1 MKILLFFILIF
12 TSSALSTAQDF
23 KVININTD
31 LYPNIEIIIELAQN
45 RDKNHIQIYSDKK
58 RIDFKID
65 PVIEENPNYIFYTID
80 YSSFSDKEQSFIFD
94 ALVNSIETLNNS
106 NTLINIGFGQ
116 TNTNDK
122 CFLPL
127 SFAYT
132 PANKKFILYA
142 KDFAKD
148 FSKKVKPEC
157 LIEQTLGFLENLQ
170 TYNNSRQTIIFLTNS
185 IESYAQANSII
196 EKTRSSSVIHL
207 KIVSSISDTVNIK
220 PNDLYSV
227 PSNSRLEYWKN
238 IILKASKN
246 NDLTNRTAHRQYSI
260 KFQLSRNKSTH
271 IVEIQSLEETL
282 KLKINKPENYYF
294 VKKSLSVF
302 IISIL
307 SISILILLRRVY
319 LLKKHIRNLKETI
332 SLLFDKKMKILSKQ
346 TENPVLEVKLEN
358 SFKNYHIKKLNTSI
372 GRGKECDIIIKDMTV
387 STLHATIT
395 NEGGEFYIQ
404 DNESTNG
411 VFVNDIKIKKKN
423 IKQGDI
429 IRLGKAILTLH
440 Y

>member
-12 TSSALSTAQDF
+12 TSGALSSAQHL
-23 KVININTD
+23 KIININTD
-31 LYPNIEIIIELAQN
+31 SYPNIEIIIEQAQN
-45 RDKNHIQIYSDKK
+45 QNKNHIQLFSDERK
-58 RIDFKID
+58 IDFKID
-65 PVIEENPNYIFYTID
+65 PIKEEKPNYIFYIID
-80 YSSFSDKEQSFIFD
+80 YKSLSKKEQEFIFD
-94 ALVNSIETLNNS
+94 ALVNSIEILNNTH
-106 NTLINIGFGQ
+106 TLINIGFGQ
-116 TNTNDK
+116 TNTNYK

-127 SFAYT
+127 SYAYT
-132 PANKKFILYA
+132 PANKKFILFA

-157 LIEQTLGFLENLQ
+157 LIEQTLSFLEDLQ
-170 TYNNSRQTIIFLTNS
+170 ISGTSYQTIIFITNN
-185 IESYAQANSII
+185 IENYVQADSII
-196 EKTRSSSVIHL
+196 EMAKESSGIRL
-207 KIVSSISDTVNIK
+207 KIVSSMLDTINIK
-220 PNDLYSV
+220 PNDLYSI
-227 PSNSRLEYWKN
+227 SSKSKLKYWEN
-238 IILKASKN
+238 IILQASKN
-246 NDLTNRTAHRQYSI
+246 NDLTNRSALRQYNI
-260 KFQLSRNKSTH
+260 KFQLNKHKNIH
-271 IVEIQSLEETL
+271 IIKIQSQEETL
-282 KLKINKPENYYF
+282 KLKINKPKNYDF
-294 VKKSLSVF
+294 AKKNWSIF

-307 SISILILLRRVY
+307 SIGILILLRRVY
-319 LLKKHIRNLKETI
+319 LLKKHIQNLKETI

-346 TENPVLEVKLEN
+346 TENPVLEIKLEN

-372 GRGKECDIIIKDMTV
+372 GRGKECDIMIKDMTV

-423 IKQGDI
+423 IKPGDI